1 VQTGGI
7 VRLEF
12 ALRLMS
18 TGRHPHDALFDAP
31 DYTSWCR
38 ALYRLPP
45 GRPKPLVLFESTI
58 AEPTE
63 LLRGVIESAFSP
75 RVSDRFESVFGSGNP
90 YLVEALAA
98 RYRVRKDQIV
108 CTTGASNAISMILR
122 ALAPDGARVLVETP
136 HLDLIEAL
144 PAGLGAKVSAI
155 QRRGADY
162 DIDPTEFAEA
172 LKGGAKLALI
182 TNPHNP
188 SGAWLKPERIK
199 ELAAIAEAAGAHLVV
214 DEIYADFAPGSRRTT
229 AAALAPNIIAVNSL
243 TKVYG
248 LFSLRCGWLIASPE
262 TAKRVETA
270 NARLELGVSKLA
282 HAVAAHVLE
291 DVKRFDDHWRGILE
305 QTRPVVEKHASAMIA
320 DGLIEGELPATG
332 CMYFPRLVDHAD
344 THAFARGLWEET
356 GLLLAPGEFFGQAGH
371 VRIGF
376 GAVDASLD
384 RGLSRLHEALLAH
397 RRGGAARGKVARKRQ

>member
-1 VQTGGI
+1 M
-7 VRLEF
+7 RLEF

-38 ALYRLPP
+38 ALYRLPA
-45 GRPKPLVLFESTI
+45 GRPRPLVLFESTI

-63 LLRGVIESAFSP
+63 LLREVIERAFTP

-98 RYRVRKDQIV
+98 RYAVRKDQIV
-108 CTTGASNAISMILR
+108 CTTGASNAIGMILR
-122 ALAPDGARVLVETP
+122 GLLYDDWRVLVETP

-144 PAGLGAKVSAI
+144 PAGLGAKIDTI
-155 QRRGADY
+155 QRRGAEY
-162 DIDPTEFAEA
+162 DIDPDEFARA
-172 LKGGAKLALI
+172 LKGGATLALI

-199 ELAAIAEAAGAHLVV
+199 ELAAIAEAAGAHLVI
-214 DEIYADFAPGSRRTT
+214 DEIYADFGAGARRST

-262 TAKRVETA
+262 IARRIEAA
-270 NARLELGVSKLA
+270 NARLEFGVSKLS
-282 HAVAAHVLE
+282 HAIAAHVLD
-291 DVKRFDDHWRGILE
+291 DVDRFDDHWRNILE
-305 QTRPVVEKHASAMIA
+305 QTRPIVDKHASAMIA
-320 DGLIEGELPATG
+320 DGLIDGELPATG

-344 THAFARGLWEET
+344 THAFARRLWEET
-356 GLLLAPGEFFGQAGH
+356 GLLVAPGEFFGQAGH
-371 VRIGF
+371 VRLGF
-376 GAVDASLD
+376 GAIDSSLD

-397 RRGGAARGKVARKRQ
+397 RRGGAARSKVARKRQ